1 VLLKRE
7 GIKVSQSIVGRILSY
22 LKRRGVLREPVRKVK
37 TRKTPRKRVYAIR
50 KPRDYEAK
58 EPGDIVQIDT
68 LDVRSEP
75 GKVYKQ
81 FSAVDVVS
89 KYGFGDI
96 RSAATAALARDFL
109 KQIIAE
115 SPFPIRAVQT
125 DGGSEFYAEF
135 EQHVRS

>member
-1 VLLKRE
+1 V
-7 GIKVSQSIVGRILSY
+7 
-22 LKRRGVLREPVRKVK
+22 
-37 TRKTPRKRVYAIR
+37 RKRVYAIR

-68 LDVRSEP
+68 LDVRPEP

-96 RSAATAALARDFL
+96 KSAATAALARDFL

-115 SPFPIRAVQT
+115 SPIPIRAVQT

-135 EQHVRS
+135 EQACEELRIKFFCLPPRSPKLNGGVERLNRTSREEF